1 MQKQRSGPLLVIGG
15 AEDKTGEQLIL
26 KEFVRL
32 AGGEDAWIVVM
43 TVASGHPHEMCQG
56 YTEVF
61 QKLMGHPGPGRVQC
75 IHVESREEAQA
86 CQRLDALEQATGVFF
101 TGGDQFR
108 ITSLL
113 GGTKIDALLHARHED
128 GLVLAGTSA
137 GASMMSSTMIIEG
150 DAFATTLVG
159 MVRLGPGMEFLPGVL
174 IDQHFAQRGRINR
187 LLSAIAEYP
196 HHLGIG
202 IDEDTA
208 LLIKGQDIEVIGAGS
223 VTVIDAA
230 DVTDTNVDNQD
241 RRGHLAICNVK
252 LHILT
257 PGYGFNLR
265 DRTPRR
271 IHKNE

>member
-1 MQKQRSGPLLVIGG
+1 MQKQNLGPLLVIGG
-15 AEDKTGEQLIL
+15 AEDKKDEQFIL
-26 KEFVRL
+26 KEFIRL
-32 AGGEDAWIVVM
+32 AGGDHARIVVM
-43 TVASGHPHEMCQG
+43 TVATGHPHELCQS
-56 YTEVF
+56 YSEVF
-61 QKLMGHPGPGRVQC
+61 QKLLGNPRPEQVQC
-75 IHVESREEAQA
+75 VHVVSREEAQNV
-86 CQRLDALEQATGVFF
+86 QALAAIEAASGVFF

-113 GGTKIDALLHARHED
+113 GGTRMDALLHARHEN

-137 GASMMSSTMIIEG
+137 GASMMSTTMIIEG
-150 DAFATTLVG
+150 AAHDTARVG
-159 MVRLGPGMEFLPGVL
+159 MVRLGAGLEFLPGVL

-208 LLIKGQDIEVIGAGS
+208 LVVRGHEFEVIGTGS

-230 DVTDTNVDNQD
+230 DVTDSNVHLLD
-241 RRGHLAICNVK
+241 RNDHLAICNVK

-257 PGYGFNLR
+257 FGYGFNLR
-265 DRTPRR
+265 DRIPRKTM
-271 IHKNE
+271 KNM

>member
-1 MQKQRSGPLLVIGG
+1 MPAQNSGSLLVIGG
-15 AEDKTGEQLIL
+15 AEDKKGEQVIL
-26 KEFVRL
+26 KEFISL
-32 AGGEDAWIVVM
+32 AGGDNARIVIM
-43 TVASGHPHEMCQG
+43 TVATEHPREVG
-56 YTEVF
+56 EEYTRVF
-61 QKLMGHPGPGRVQC
+61 RQFMKNPTADQVQC
-75 IHVESREEAQA
+75 IHIESREEAQHEK
-86 CQRLDALEQATGVFF
+86 ALAAIEPATGVFF

-113 GGTKIDALLHARHED
+113 GGTRVDALLHARHEE
-128 GLVLAGTSA
+128 GMVLAGTSA

-150 DAFATTLVG
+150 AAHDTARVG
-159 MVRLGPGMEFLPGVL
+159 MVRLGAGLEFLPGVL

-196 HHLGIG
+196 HHLGVG

-208 LLIKGQDIEVIGAGS
+208 LVVHGHEFEVIGTGS

-230 DVTDTNVDNQD
+230 DVTDTNVNLLDQ
-241 RRGHLAICNVK
+241 HEQLAICNVK

-265 DRTPRR
+265 DRIPRR
-271 IHKNE
+271 TK

>member
-1 MQKQRSGPLLVIGG
+1 MVTQSLGPLLVIGG
-15 AEDKTGEQLIL
+15 AEDKKDEQVIL
-26 KEFVRL
+26 REFVRL
-32 AGGEDAWIVVM
+32 AGGDAARLVIM
-43 TVASGHPHEMCQG
+43 TVATEHPHEVG
-56 YTEVF
+56 EDYTRIF
-61 QKLMGHPGPGRVQC
+61 RALMQDVGPEQIQC
-75 IHVESREEAQA
+75 VHIESREEAQNE
-86 CQRLDALEQATGVFF
+86 RALAAIEAATGVFF

-113 GGTKIDALLHARHED
+113 GGTKVDTLLHARHEL

-137 GASMMSSTMIIEG
+137 GASMMSTTMIIEG
-150 DAFATTLVG
+150 SAHDTARVG
-159 MVRLGPGMEFLPGVL
+159 MVRLGAGLEFLPGVL

-196 HHLGIG
+196 HHLGVG

-208 LLIKGQDIEVIGAGS
+208 MVVHGHEFEVIGTGS

-230 DVTDTNVDNQD
+230 DVTDTNVHLLD
-241 RRGHLAICNVK
+241 RHEHLAICNVK

-265 DRTPRR
+265 DRIPR
-271 IHKNE
+271 KTV

>member
-1 MQKQRSGPLLVIGG
+1 MLAQNTGPLLVIGG
-15 AEDKTGEQLIL
+15 AEDKKGEQVIL
-26 KEFVRL
+26 KEFIRL
-32 AGGEDAWIVVM
+32 AGGDAARIVIM
-43 TVASGHPHEMCQG
+43 TVATEHPYEVG
-56 YTEVF
+56 EDYTQIF
-61 QKLMGHPGPGRVQC
+61 RKLMGDSGEDQVQC
-75 IHVESREEAQA
+75 VHIESREEAQHEKSLA
-86 CQRLDALEQATGVFF
+86 AIESASGVFF

-113 GGTKIDALLHARHED
+113 GGTRVDALLHARHED

-137 GASMMSSTMIIEG
+137 GASMMSTTMIIEG
-150 DAFATTLVG
+150 SAHDTARVG
-159 MVRLGPGMEFLPGVL
+159 MVRLGAGLEFLPGVL

-202 IDEDTA
+202 IDENTA
-208 LLIKGQDIEVIGAGS
+208 LVVHGHEFEVIGTGS

-230 DVTDTNVDNQD
+230 DVTDTNVHLLDQHE
-241 RRGHLAICNVK
+241 HLAICNVK

-265 DRTPRR
+265 DRIPR
-271 IHKNE
+271 KTN